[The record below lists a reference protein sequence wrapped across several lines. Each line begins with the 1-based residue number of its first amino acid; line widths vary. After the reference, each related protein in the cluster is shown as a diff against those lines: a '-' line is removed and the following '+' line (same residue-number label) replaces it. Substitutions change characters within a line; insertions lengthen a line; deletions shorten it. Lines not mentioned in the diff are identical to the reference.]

1 MKYLNQESVIRLN
14 PKRRVQDCQARDGRK
29 ENFPK
34 GRTLPEGWDFFFFFL
49 FYSLMHPLSLATYW
63 TFENLSI

>member
-1 MKYLNQESVIRLN
+1 MEYLNQESVIRLT

-34 GRTLPEGWDFFFFFL
+34 GRTLPKGWDFFFSVL
-49 FYSLMHPLSLATYW
+49 FTDASTKPGHILD
-63 TFENLSI
+63 I